1 MVFASTSEVFGKNP
15 NPPFAED
22 DDRVLGS
29 TRTARWSYSTSKAMA
44 EHLVF
49 AMHTA
54 YGLPVT
60 VVRYFNVYGPRQN
73 PIFVVSQTIHRILNG
88 RQPLLYDSGDQTRCF
103 TYVDDAIAGTLL
115 AAESIAAIGEAFNIG
130 SMTETT
136 VGDVVDLAIKIANV
150 DSVSGAEAV
159 DTAARY
165 GGRYEDIPRRIPD
178 STKAQRELGWRLQVD
193 VEEGIRRTI
202 DWARANP
209 WYLKGPGADR
219 RNKPI
224 RRGPGSGTTQPRS
237 TTRRTSRPTGQRASR
252 DLLGRNSSATVHNQ
266 KRRCDITE
274 FPTDE
279 ATRFLAQVPG
289 AGGSGVVGW
298 RISRRPRLVADQ
310 ESVGR
315 ICPAEFVLPRQVM
328 RVVIWEFLL
337 VCLDGFIRAR
347 SPSRKDRV
355 SVEHGVFHYEV
366 VAC

>member
-1 MVFASTSEVFGKNP
+1 MSDVVVTGGYGFIGSHLVSALLGRGDSVTVFDFAKDTRDSGIAFDRHANFRFVQGDVTDLTALEEALTPGVDKVFHLAAVVGVKNYMKDPLQVLDVNVTGTRNVLELSQRHGARVLFASTSEVFGKNP

-54 YGLPVT
+54 YELPVT

-73 PIFVVSQTIHRILNG
+73 PIFVISQSIHRILNG
-88 RQPLLYDSGDQTRCF
+88 HQPLLYDSGDQTRCF

-115 AAESIAAIGEAFNIG
+115 AADSSAAIGEAFNIG

-136 VGDVVDLAIKIANV
+136 VRDAVDLAIKIANV

-165 GGRYEDIPRRIPD
+165 GDRYEDIPRRIPD

-209 WYLKGPGADR
+209 WYLKEPAG
-219 RNKPI
+219 
-224 RRGPGSGTTQPRS
+224 
-237 TTRRTSRPTGQRASR
+237 
-252 DLLGRNSSATVHNQ
+252 NQ
-266 KRRCDITE
+266 
-274 FPTDE
+274 
-279 ATRFLAQVPG
+279 
-289 AGGSGVVGW
+289 S
-298 RISRRPRLVADQ
+298 
-310 ESVGR
+310 
-315 ICPAEFVLPRQVM
+315 
-328 RVVIWEFLL
+328 
-337 VCLDGFIRAR
+337 
-347 SPSRKDRV
+347 
-355 SVEHGVFHYEV
+355 
-366 VAC
+366 